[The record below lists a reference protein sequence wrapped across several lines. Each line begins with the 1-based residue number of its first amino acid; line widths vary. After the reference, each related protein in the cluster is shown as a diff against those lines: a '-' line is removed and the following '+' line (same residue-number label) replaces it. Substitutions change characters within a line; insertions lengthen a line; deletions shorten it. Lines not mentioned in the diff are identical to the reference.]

1 MLTAMIGLMIILLLI
16 FNFWPNM
23 IMYYLRYFSFIG
35 TLLTLLGCNSG
46 DDDTKISPPQELE
59 SLVSYSD
66 ITIQNKVSTENY
78 AVNLDKFIYNPKKE
92 TIYINTIEPTKNDC
106 EFNYDPTSSNLSF
119 YVKTKSV
126 DVCEFSYSLI
136 TKDNIL
142 PKKTI
147 RFLTSSD
154 EVQSLLRPI
163 SLPLGHLEDF
173 SIDLTTEL
181 SDVDWT
187 DYSLTD
193 SYSSDSGITFSTS
206 GNLIQG
212 TANDTTGINRI
223 FILLKNKANTKLKF
237 GIISISVSNP
247 SNTIPTADSF
257 LAASE
262 AKLETL
268 INITIDDKYIND
280 TDGDDLTLIDVYSYS
295 GNVTLAPSIDNKTF
309 AFYTKEPGTYD
320 ISYVVSDSKGGLAS
334 AIARIE
340 TEKRTT
346 IVWESILEKQKKYFP
361 PLTVEQAELTG
372 FNYQNNYSESHNL
385 SSGLID
391 YNVTL
396 FSYDK
401 AKLLCSIRGMD
412 LPTQDDIAD
421 LLLSPH
427 SNFMLNDAPYD
438 WPYKHNGEHRGYW
451 LKSLKTGEYKTFNF
465 ETGASYSAL
474 PSETNLSMC
483 VQKGVLTKFSSDNN
497 PIYIHGGLGSTTLR
511 ATLETPDGHPLDGQ
525 PIYFYTD
532 SVDTT
537 LSNTMQVSDS
547 SGESITDIFSS
558 IEQNVTVYANYLT
571 DRLQINIQFLM
582 DKISNIKLEITDYV
596 MKKGDSQPINIAVNF
611 DSGITESNPNTMPDF
626 SINSTDKDVIGLE
639 LTPSTYIAHAKSVGS
654 SEIKAKRNTVESNTL
669 SMEVINPATSL
680 KLSPKSLAFFEAET
694 VEVSSGEIQR
704 YDGTITDI
712 LSLPGK
718 EEVLWSTDKPG
729 IIDYDP
735 EKNLI
740 TAIGVGN
747 VHLTATV
754 KDTPSISDVINI
766 NIIPPLK
773 EIAFKKSVMTTDKGV
788 EIKNQLVGIALDDS
802 EYDIPPES
810 CSAELYPTKKNK
822 TIQSHPEGTSC
833 TFLSDEKAGLYIVTA
848 KYRGL
853 TTDFGVNLNPKGTLR
868 EIVFHDPIQAGAV
881 GTIHHNLMTAT
892 YSDGTVDETITVIPE
907 ECTPIYDEPI
917 GDVYSDSYKGCFVQV
932 DSSHNDTVIAIL
944 GRYRGEIAG
953 YQVKTGSGGVY
964 FEDPVVYSEQKTGIF
979 NKVIVEDYNWTDPEH
994 FPMSFP
1000 YCTIEVGSSQV
1011 DFTQYYDKP
1020 AGTITID
1027 GAPVPF
1033 DNYQIQASCWTQVSQ
1048 SASIGSEILV
1058 KAADD
1063 PATSSTKRRAFY
1075 LLKIVDN
1082 TTPLEKVWFVD
1093 SHPMIPDPTGLS
1105 AYMFASK
1112 LKAKPKGPGM
1122 FRILSPIGYYDINNN
1137 DTLNHITGSGCEAI
1151 NLDTTNPKLQPTLGL
1166 GRKDVVQ
1173 FENVGTCNLFLKG
1186 GAGSDYKVDRYKV
1199 TATIRDGLTT
1209 TAHINGE

>member
-1 MLTAMIGLMIILLLI
+1 MLTAMIGLMIVLPLT
-16 FNFWPNM
+16 FYFSQNM
-23 IMYYLRYFSFIG
+23 IMYYLRYISFIV
-35 TLLTLLGCNSG
+35 TLFTLLGCNSG
-46 DDDTKISPPQELE
+46 SDDTKVSPPQERE

-78 AVNLDKFIYNPKKE
+78 VVNLDGYIYNPKKE
-92 TIYINTIEPTKNDC
+92 TIYINTIEPTKNSC
-106 EFNYDPTSSNLSF
+106 EFNYDPTSSDLSF

-136 TKDNIL
+136 TEDKIL

-147 RFLTSSD
+147 RFLTTSD

-163 SLPLGHLEDF
+163 SLTLRYLEDF
-173 SIDLTTEL
+173 SIDLTAEL

-193 SYSSDSGITFSTS
+193 SYSFDSGITFSSS

-212 TANDTTGINRI
+212 AATDKTGINRI

-237 GIISISVSNP
+237 GTISISVSNP
-247 SNTIPTADSF
+247 SNTIPTADNF

-295 GNVTLAPSIDNKTF
+295 GNVRLAPSIDNRTF

-346 IVWESILEKQKKYFP
+346 IVWESILEKRKKYFP
-361 PLTVEQAELTG
+361 PLTVEQAELAG
-372 FNYQNNYSESHNL
+372 INYQNNYSESHNL
-385 SSGLID
+385 SSGLIN

-401 AKLLCSIRGMD
+401 AKFLCSIRGMD
-412 LPTQDDIAD
+412 LPTQDDMAD

-451 LKSLKTGEYKTFNF
+451 LKSQNPGEYKTFNF
-465 ETGASYSAL
+465 ETGALYSAL
-474 PSETNLSMC
+474 SSETNLSMC
-483 VQKGVLTKFSSDNN
+483 VQKGVLTKFSPDNN

-511 ATLETPDGHPLDGQ
+511 ATLETPDGQPLDGQ

-537 LSNTMQVSDS
+537 ISNTMHVSDS
-547 SGESITDIFSS
+547 SGESITDIFSN

-582 DKISNIKLEITDYV
+582 DKISDIKLEVTDYV

-626 SINSTDKDVIGLE
+626 SINSSDKDVIGLE

-680 KLSPKSLAFFEAET
+680 ELSPKSLAFFEAET
-694 VEVSSGEIQR
+694 AEVSSGEIQR
-704 YDGTITDI
+704 YDGTTTDI
-712 LSLPGK
+712 LSLPGR

-729 IIDYDP
+729 IIDYDS

-754 KDTPSISDVINI
+754 KDTPSISDSINI

-788 EIKNQLVGIALDDS
+788 EIKNQLVGIALDGS
-802 EYDIPPES
+802 EYDIPPDS
-810 CSAELYPTKKNK
+810 CSAELYPTKKSK

-848 KYRGL
+848 KYREF
-853 TTDFGVNLNPKGTLR
+853 TADFGVNLNPKGTLR
-868 EIVFHDPIQAGAV
+868 EIVFQDPVQAGAI

-892 YSDGTVDETITVIPE
+892 YSDGAVEETITVIPE

-917 GDVYSDSYKGCFVQV
+917 GKVYPDSYKGCFVQV

-979 NKVIVEDYNWTDPEH
+979 NKIIVEDYNWTDPEH
-994 FPMSFP
+994 YPMNFPH
-1000 YCTIEVGSSQV
+1000 CTIEVGSSNI
-1011 DFTQYYDKP
+1011 DFTNYYDKP
-1020 AGTITID
+1020 AGTVTID
-1027 GAPVPF
+1027 GAPVAF
-1033 DNYQIQASCWTQVSQ
+1033 DAYQIQSSCWTQVSL
-1048 SASIGSEILV
+1048 SASIGSEVLV
-1058 KAADD
+1058 KATD
-1063 PATSSTKRRAFY
+1063 PLGSSTTRRAFY
-1075 LLKIVDN
+1075 LLKIVDGSA
-1082 TTPLEKVWFVD
+1082 PLESAWFVD
-1093 SHPMIPDPTGLS
+1093 SHPMIPDPTGLNT
-1105 AYMFASK
+1105 YEFNSK
-1112 LKAKPKGPGM
+1112 IKAKPKGPGM
-1122 FRILSPIGYYDINNN
+1122 YRILSPIDYYDINNN
-1137 DTLNHITGSGCEAI
+1137 DTLNHITGNGCEAI
-1151 NLDTTNPKLQPTLGL
+1151 NLDTTNPNLQPTIGL
-1166 GRKDVVQ
+1166 GRKDAVQ
-1173 FENVGTCNLFLKG
+1173 YENIGSCNLFLKG
-1186 GAGSDYKVDRYKV
+1186 GAGADAYKGDRYKV
-1199 TATIRDGLTT
+1199 TATIRDGLTAT
-1209 TAHINGE
+1209 SHINGE